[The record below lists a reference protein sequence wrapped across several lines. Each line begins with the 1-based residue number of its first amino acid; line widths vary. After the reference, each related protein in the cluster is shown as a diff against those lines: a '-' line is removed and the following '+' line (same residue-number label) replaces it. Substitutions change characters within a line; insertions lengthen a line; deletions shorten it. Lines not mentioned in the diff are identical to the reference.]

1 MTETAQNG
9 LAGAAKIATTYGPRP
24 LTLVKGAGARVWD
37 DAGNA
42 YLDFSGGVAVNSLGH
57 CHPAIQQVLS
67 EQAAQLMHV
76 SNLFYNQPQCLLAE
90 KLVELTGPGSVF
102 FCNSGTEANEG
113 LIKLARKAGVADGKF
128 EIITAT
134 NSFHG
139 RTYGGISATGQDK
152 VKAGFEPLVPGFTH
166 VPFNDLAAV
175 EAAITD
181 KTTAVLIEGIQG
193 EGGIIPASPEYLLG
207 LRKLTQEKGCL
218 LLWDG
223 VQCGAFRCGDF
234 QSYTTLLKDVDGG
247 DDFLPDAIA
256 MAKSLGAGFPI
267 GAVWISESYA
277 GVLTPGSHG
286 STFGGNP
293 MACAVALAV
302 IREVESQNLC
312 ENIAAQGN
320 YLVEQ
325 LNQKVG
331 AGMIKAVRGCGGLI
345 GMELESEVDLA
356 ELWSKLMKSGLLLVP
371 AANHTLRWL
380 PPLNVT
386 REEIREALDILE
398 KHL

>member
-1 MTETAQNG
+1 MTETTQN
-9 LAGAAKIATTYGPRP
+9 LLRGADKIATTYGPRP
-24 LTLVKGAGARVWD
+24 LTLVKGEGSRVWD
-37 DAGNA
+37 DTGKE

-57 CHPAIQQVLS
+57 CHPAIQQALTDQS
-67 EQAAQLMHV
+67 SRLMHV
-76 SNLFYNQPQCLLAE
+76 SNLFYNESQCQLAE
-90 KLVELTGPGSVF
+90 KLVELVGPGSVF

-113 LIKLARKAGVADGKF
+113 LIKLARKAGADEGKF

-152 VKAGFEPLVPGFTH
+152 VKTGFEPLVPGFTH

-175 EAAITD
+175 EAAMTD
-181 KTTAVLIEGIQG
+181 KTIAVLIEGIQG

-234 QSYTTLLKDVDGG
+234 QSYTTLLKGVEGEA
-247 DDFLPDAIA
+247 DFLPDAIA

-267 GAVWISESYA
+267 GAVWISETYA
-277 GVLTPGSHG
+277 GVLMPGSHG

-293 MACAVALAV
+293 MACSVALAV
-302 IREVESQNLC
+302 IREVETGNLT
-312 ENIAAQGN
+312 ENITAQGN
-320 YLVEQ
+320 YLIEQ
-325 LNQKVG
+325 LEQKVG
-331 AGMIKAVRGCGGLI
+331 AGTIRAVRGCGCLV
-345 GMELESEVDLA
+345 GMELEADVDLP
-356 ELWSKLMKSGLLLVP
+356 EMRSKLMESGLLLVP

-386 REEIREALDILE
+386 REEIQQGLDILE